1 MSLFDLTMSRYD
13 ALNIDNR
20 VAYQNALTLKNL
32 SFATTCGAILTNY
45 CWRENDAV
53 ASSNLA
59 KKHGLP
65 LQKIYFGIDVWA
77 QNKTKLTQP
86 RTTYPEKGGGGTN
99 TGVAINKLAEMGLSA
114 GVFAPAWS
122 FEHFSGNGV
131 LNHSLEIDNAMWE
144 GRGVLE
150 SLPDNSCSCGDASQR
165 HSVNREHPMLRASKQ
180 FPAGDDKFFYTDFS
194 MPFTR
199 HNDEET
205 HRLYDGMDLH
215 SQLSA
220 QSILPHPSIAALQE
234 VKGGCEYLLGHSV
247 RLSDDRSYLCITA
260 DTGNMVGTSMLKD
273 NQMYEG
279 HLSLFKLNMPADG
292 SLKLSITYYC
302 TLHENTDIYLRF
314 TNGIEYLKLEETNS
328 TNQTQT
334 VEYSIPS
341 LEKARKDMRL
351 LELGIRVNSG
361 GIEQVP
367 TNIAEIYEI
376 RIASQDYP
384 DVSSYY
390 SISNMVIEKL
400 VVENEK
406 HWRLQWAFVDR
417 RSDSDG
423 PALTLPGI
431 PYSDITGPFS
441 YFTVQIDGLNLGRSY
456 ALEHF
461 LPRSFA
467 DGLAGKDVPV
477 VVVGIGFDGREI
489 ARHEQQRV
497 MMPL

>member
-1 MSLFDLTMSRYD
+1 M
-13 ALNIDNR
+13 
-20 VAYQNALTLKNL
+20 
-32 SFATTCGAILTNY
+32 
-45 CWRENDAV
+45 
-53 ASSNLA
+53 
-59 KKHGLP
+59 
-65 LQKIYFGIDVWA
+65 WA

-99 TGVAINKLAEMGLSA
+99 TGVGINKLAGMGLSA

-122 FEHFSGNGV
+122 FEHFSGGSV
-131 LNHSLEIDNAMWE
+131 LKHGLEVDSAMWE
-144 GRGVLE
+144 GRGLLE
-150 SLPDNSCSCGDASQR
+150 SLPDDSCSCGDASQR
-165 HSVNREHPMLRASKQ
+165 HSVNREHPMLRASTH
-180 FPAGDDKFFYTDFS
+180 FPAGVDDFFHTDFS

-199 HNDEET
+199 HTDEES

-215 SQLSA
+215 SQLGA
-220 QSILPHPSIAALQE
+220 QSILPYPSIATLQA
-234 VKGGCEYLLGHSV
+234 VNGGCKYILGHSV
-247 RLSDDRSYLCITA
+247 RLSDNRSYLCITA
-260 DTGNMVGTSMLKD
+260 DTSNMVETSTPKD
-273 NQMYEG
+273 CQTNEG
-279 HLSLFKLNMPADG
+279 HLSLFKLNMPVDE
-292 SLKLSITYYC
+292 SLQLSITYFC
-302 TLHENTDIYLRF
+302 VLHENIDIYLRF
-314 TNGIEYLKLEETNS
+314 TNDIKYIKLEETKS
-328 TNQTQT
+328 TNQAQT

-341 LEKARKDMRL
+341 MKRAEEDMCL
-351 LELGIRVNSG
+351 LELGIRVHSG

-384 DVSSYY
+384 DVSSYC

-406 HWRLQWAFVDR
+406 HWRLQWAFVDQR
-417 RSDSDG
+417 RDSDG
-423 PALTLPGI
+423 PALTVPGI

-441 YFTVQIDGLNLGRSY
+441 YFTVQIDGLNLGKSY

-467 DGLAGKDVPV
+467 DGLAGKDVAV

-489 ARHEQQRV
+489 ARHEQQCV